1 MKRRRRPERSGS
13 KIFKVTQ
20 MRKLYLNVSWKAW
33 ALNHQGVLMY
43 HIYIKAIG
51 TVADFLLLFVI
62 LSLLRLHNNFFYFK
76 LLKYILN
83 RCGKISSLV
92 VL

>member
-20 MRKLYLNVSWKAW
+20 MRKLYFNVSWKVG

-43 HIYIKAIG
+43 HVYIKAIG
-51 TVADFLLLFVI
+51 AVADVFYYYYLL
-62 LSLLRLHNNFFYFK
+62 YCP
-76 LLKYILN
+76 Y
-83 RCGKISSLV
+83 
-92 VL
+92 

>member
-1 MKRRRRPERSGS
+1 
-13 KIFKVTQ
+13 
-20 MRKLYLNVSWKAW
+20 MRKLYFNVSWKAG

-43 HIYIKAIG
+43 HVYIKAIG
-51 TVADFLLLFVI
+51 AVADFLLLLFVI

-83 RCGKISSLV
+83 PRGRVSSLV

>member
-20 MRKLYLNVSWKAW
+20 MRKLYFNVSWKAG

-43 HIYIKAIG
+43 HVYIKAIG
-51 TVADFLLLFVI
+51 TDFFLI
-62 LSLLRLHNNFFYFK
+62 IC
-76 LLKYILN
+76 YIV
-83 RCGKISSLV
+83 LV
-92 VL
+92 KTT